1 MKTVHS
7 NGKRSKKKIEFTGA
21 VAEDRIKPWD
31 FPRPAPEVIERYL
44 NIDDLTSTVSDILD
58 QMGIRGGIPGSV
70 LQPVIPGKRI
80 VGPATTARHGPER
93 KDVSRMVQDKDP
105 VRLGMRDVREVAMP
119 GDVLVYDG
127 GGRADVSSGG
137 SLAALFSTTMGF
149 AGTIFDCG
157 VRDVDAIRR
166 FDYPTWARGVTPIT
180 GKYRFETLE
189 INGPVVIAGVQ
200 VLPGDLI
207 LADTS
212 GVVAVPCSHI
222 ETVLMSA
229 EEATAKEHE
238 LSRAIRNGAS
248 LEELNQILSM
258 EKW

>member
-1 MKTVHS
+1 MKTAHS
-7 NGKRSKKKIEFTGA
+7 KGKKSKKQIKFTGA

-31 FPRPAPEVIERYL
+31 FPRPAPEIIQRYI

-58 QMGIRGGIPGSV
+58 RMGICGGIPGSV
-70 LQPVIPGKRI
+70 LQPIIHGKRI

-93 KDVSRMVQDKDP
+93 KDVSRMVQDNDP
-105 VRLGMRDVREVAMP
+105 VRLGLRDVRLVAMP

-157 VRDVDAIRR
+157 VRDVDAIRQ

-200 VLPGDLI
+200 VIPGDLI
-207 LADTS
+207 LADTT
-212 GVVAVPCSHI
+212 GVVVVPRSHI
-222 ETVLMSA
+222 ETVLITA
-229 EEATAKEHE
+229 EEATAKEDE
-238 LSRAIRNGAS
+238 LRQAIRKGAS
-248 LEELNQILSM
+248 LEELNKILSM
-258 EKW
+258 EQW